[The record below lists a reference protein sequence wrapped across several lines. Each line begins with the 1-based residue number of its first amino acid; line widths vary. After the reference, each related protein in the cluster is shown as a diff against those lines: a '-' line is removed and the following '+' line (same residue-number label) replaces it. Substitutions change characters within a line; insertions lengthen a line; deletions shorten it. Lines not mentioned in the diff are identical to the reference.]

1 MKLLNAQITP
11 GIVKKIV
18 DDFGTIKA
26 SVCGVFTEND
36 SPDMLPP
43 IYPFFTI
50 LHGTFSRP
58 TVGEKIWVIST
69 IDNPT
74 QLLYFKQPELTED
87 IKNVIK
93 ETGSDQC
100 EILSNYD
107 GKNGW
112 AQIFF
117 SDGTGWMIRD
127 DKVYI
132 NLTDDK
138 MILSTGAKHRTI
150 SITDEGISFGTENE
164 SKEKAVLGDSLTKL
178 LDNLKLNIDCLAKA
192 ASDFPYTAGLTPA
205 LTKMSQDLS
214 TDIKSILSEH
224 VTLD

>member
-1 MKLLNAQITP
+1 
-11 GIVKKIV
+11 
-18 DDFGTIKA
+18 
-26 SVCGVFTEND
+26 
-36 SPDMLPP
+36 MLPP

-69 IDNPT
+69 TDNPT

-132 NLTDDK
+132 NLTNDK
-138 MILSTGAKHRTI
+138 MILSTGTKHRTI
-150 SITDEGISFGTENE
+150 SITDEGISLGTENE

-178 LDNLKLNIDCLAKA
+178 LDKLKLNIDCLAKA
-192 ASDFPYTAGLTPA
+192 ASASPNTVGLTHA

>member
-11 GIVKKIV
+11 GVVKEIV
-18 DDFGTIKA
+18 DDFGAIKA

-58 TVGEKIWVIST
+58 TIGEKIWVIST
-69 IDNPT
+69 TDNPT
-74 QLLYFKQPELTED
+74 QLLYFKQPELTEE

-117 SDGTGWMIRD
+117 SDGTGWMIRN

-150 SITDEGISFGTENE
+150 SIMDEGISLGTENE

-178 LDNLKLNIDCLAKA
+178 LDKLKLNIDCLAKA
-192 ASDFPYTAGLTPA
+192 ASDFPYTACLTPA
-205 LTKMSQDLS
+205 LTQMSQDLS
-214 TDIKSILSEH
+214 IDIKSILSEH

>member
-11 GIVKKIV
+11 GVVKEIV

-36 SPDMLPP
+36 SPDVLPP

-58 TVGEKIWVIST
+58 TIGEKIWVIST
-69 IDNPT
+69 TDNPT

-100 EILSNYD
+100 
-107 GKNGW
+107 
-112 AQIFF
+112 
-117 SDGTGWMIRD
+117 
-127 DKVYI
+127 
-132 NLTDDK
+132 
-138 MILSTGAKHRTI
+138 
-150 SITDEGISFGTENE
+150 
-164 SKEKAVLGDSLTKL
+164 
-178 LDNLKLNIDCLAKA
+178 
-192 ASDFPYTAGLTPA
+192 
-205 LTKMSQDLS
+205 
-214 TDIKSILSEH
+214 
-224 VTLD
+224 